1 MNFQKQMMS
10 MIQNSYDNMFN
21 VPMNNRVPVPEFD
34 PNKMKEMMGKVDDS
48 YLERMKKQAKPMG
61 MSDEVINAGIAQLK
75 NL

>member
-10 MIQNSYDNMFN
+10 MIQNSFDNMFN

-34 PNKMKEMMGKVDDS
+34 PKKMKEMMGKVDDS
-48 YLERMKKQAKPMG
+48 YLENMKKQAKKMG

-75 NL
+75 KL